1 MRRINAMRFVRGL
14 PAESRQAIENGQV
27 NLSTLSLAQSRTQ
40 MATPQEKLELFET
53 LKGKSQKQTEQ
64 LLADRAG
71 EPIPEERERVLAGG
85 AVQIQ
90 FVADAELAEMFERIR
105 GLVAHVNPKMSYAE
119 LIKTMAKRT
128 LKQLDPAQPRMT
140 RSFSA
145 AEKRCSTN
153 QPTSRAIPRTI
164 PQTTRRM
171 VWARDRGQ
179 CTYRDPE
186 TGTLCDSRFLLQL
199 DHIQPWA
206 LGGTHTAENLR
217 MRCQA
222 HNLHTA
228 AETFART
235 QSVLQDRK
243 CSS

>member
-1 MRRINAMRFVRGL
+1 MNSNELRESTRVLAAEERRITAELLEKLREIERRRLYAEWGYSSLFAYVTRELKYSEASAMRRINAMRFVRGL
-14 PAESRQAIENGQV
+14 PVESRQAIEEGQV
-27 NLSTLSLAQSRTQ
+27 NLSTLSLAQTRAQ
-40 MATPQEKLELFET
+40 AATPQEKLEIFET

-64 LLADRAG
+64 LLADRVG

-90 FVADAELAEMFERIR
+90 FVADAELAEMLERIR
-105 GLVAHVNPKMSYAE
+105 RLTAHVNPQMSYAE

-171 VWARDRGQ
+171 V
-179 CTYRDPE
+179 
-186 TGTLCDSRFLLQL
+186 
-199 DHIQPWA
+199 
-206 LGGTHTAENLR
+206 
-217 MRCQA
+217 
-222 HNLHTA
+222 
-228 AETFART
+228 
-235 QSVLQDRK
+235 
-243 CSS
+243 